1 MRSIQLSYGRLP
13 PSLERPTT
21 ARPLRPVP
29 AATVPRV
36 DLDVVFL
43 GTGGSVPTARRATA
57 CILARL
63 GGDRLL
69 FDCGEGSQRQMQ
81 RSTGLVQADEIY
93 LTHFHADHYL
103 GVPGLL
109 KTYDLTDRQVPLRI
123 VGPPGLIDLFGSLR
137 RIFGRISYEL
147 ELVELGEGEAIRR
160 DGYEVR
166 AFPVEHRMLAYGYA
180 IVEDE
185 RPGHLDP
192 KRAAALGV
200 AVGPDLGR
208 LQRGEEVEGSKGTV
222 RPDQVMGATRA
233 GRKVVIT
240 GDTAPA
246 EMTRLAAH
254 EAQLLVHDAS
264 FADAETDRALETGHS
279 TARQAADLAAGAGVE
294 MLALVHA
301 STRYDVRDLLAEAR
315 EVMPGAIAP
324 RDFDVVE
331 IPFPER
337 GGPRLIERGA
347 KPPRPS
353 ERPGQP

>member
-1 MRSIQLSYGRLP
+1 MTSPTGRSRCAWS
-13 PSLERPTT
+13 
-21 ARPLRPVP
+21 AR
-29 AATVPRV
+29 A
-36 DLDVVFL
+36 
-43 GTGGSVPTARRATA
+43 G
-57 CILARL
+57 LA
-63 GGDRLL
+63 
-69 FDCGEGSQRQMQ
+69 
-81 RSTGLVQADEIY
+81 
-93 LTHFHADHYL
+93 
-103 GVPGLL
+103 
-109 KTYDLTDRQVPLRI
+109 
-123 VGPPGLIDLFGSLR
+123 DLFGSLR
-137 RIFGRISYEL
+137 RIFGRISYEV

-166 AFPVEHRMLAYGYA
+166 SFPVDHRVRAYGYA

-192 KRAAALGV
+192 EHAAELGV
-200 AVGPDLGR
+200 THGPDLGR
-208 LQRGEEVEGSKGTV
+208 LQRGEEVEAGGRIV
-222 RPDQVMGATRA
+222 RPDEVMGPVRA

-240 GDTAPA
+240 GDTVPT

-264 FADAETDRALETGHS
+264 FADAEAERAAETGHS
-279 TARQAADLAAGAGVE
+279 TARQAADLASDAGVE

-337 GGPRLIERGA
+337 GEPQLIEGGA
-347 KPPRPS
+347 KPPRP
-353 ERPGQP
+353 G